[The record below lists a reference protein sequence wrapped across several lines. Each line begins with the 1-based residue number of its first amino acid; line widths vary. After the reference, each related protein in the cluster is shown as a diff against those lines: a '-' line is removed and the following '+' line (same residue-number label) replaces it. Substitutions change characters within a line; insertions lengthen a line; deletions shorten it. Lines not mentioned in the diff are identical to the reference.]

1 MSLNDDEEE
10 ESSGS
15 DADDGFDEDMEA
27 LRRACLLT
35 GTNVDDLEN
44 PCSPSPAV
52 TATTS
57 GAAATTGSDSD
68 ADDAED
74 DLELVRNIQKRFA
87 IVTDSALEPLTLEPL
102 YSIQP
107 SANEDDDFETLRAI
121 QRRFFA
127 YSEGGLGESTEVV
140 SHKPENSNLQEE
152 SPSYLDKINN
162 ATKDIDACSKVNAG
176 TQPSDFTEA
185 FVDAIKKNRS
195 CQKLIRSKLLHIETR
210 IEELK
215 KLKERVKILKD
226 FQATCRKRVG
236 QALSQKKDAR
246 VQLISVPKL
255 SANVQLSQ
263 KKSSPMQYGPAENSQ
278 VANYREALEKFPVS
292 VIRNKWSKEEREKLS
307 NGVKQQFQKVLLQ
320 RSVDLLS
327 DGDGSFDDSDNLDSI
342 VASIR
347 DLDITPD
354 KMRQFLPKV
363 NWDELASM
371 YLPGRSGAECQARWL
386 NCEDPLINQNSWTST
401 EDKNLLHVVQQKGL
415 SNWIDIAVSMG
426 TNRTPFQC
434 LARYQRSLNA
444 SIIKREWTEEEDN
457 QLRAAVEAFGESNWQ
472 VVASAMEGR
481 IGTQC
486 SNRWMKSLHPAR
498 QRVGKWTPEEDKRL
512 KVAVMLFGPKTWKKI
527 ARFVPGRTQVQCRER
542 WVNCVD
548 PSLNRNDWT
557 QEEDSKLKAAI
568 EEHGYCWSKVAACV
582 PPRTDSQCR
591 RRWKVL
597 LPHEVPWLQAAKKM
611 QRAALISNF
620 VDRESERPGLL
631 PSDFVPLPEITCTS
645 ESERINLSGHQNWG
659 LSNLG
664 SEEVLASGTEVERF
678 TSDSISRRKRQRR
691 KSRRTNSIAS
701 SEEHLSYCPDTMHSS
716 ETMHSNDLETL
727 GGFNHCQNRSSQ
739 KSKGMASGYKC
750 TSKKRA
756 RRTHPKRDGCSD
768 SVDRISSSNNVNSLI
783 MTGGEE
789 TRELVRDD
797 GSGTQC
803 KQDFDQHPS
812 YSRCNKSLEENGGC
826 NDTEGHQLLFDNPNL
841 LLIAKGEEVVEVDR
855 SERAATLGQKR
866 DDESASR
873 CKQYFVQHPSHS
885 SRNELREENGGCNDT
900 EGHQLSFDNPNL
912 LLIENGEEAVEV
924 NRSDGVATLGR
935 KASKL
940 HPRRSGHNES
950 PDGIP
955 GISFP
960 NTAEFDVVH
969 DTVVNKQ
976 RSETKSTP
984 EKSESTNAVDHHS
997 SSLLNSTVKKDLGT
1011 SGVIGSKRG
1020 KRSRNRDETSVVEE
1034 TENDDMTLAEFC
1046 NKRLAA
1052 ENTGDDD
1059 MTLAMFCNK
1068 IKKRRRG

>member
-87 IVTDSALEPLTLEPL
+87 IVTDNALEPLTLEPL
-102 YSIQP
+102 YSIHP

-162 ATKDIDACSKVNAG
+162 ATKDIEACSKVNAG

-307 NGVKQQFQKVLLQ
+307 NGVKQQFQKMLLQ

-542 WVNCVD
+542 WVNCLD

-659 LSNLG
+659 LSNLC
-664 SEEVLASGTEVERF
+664 SEEVLASGTEVESF
-678 TSDSISRRKRQRR
+678 TGDSISRRKRQKR

-826 NDTEGHQLLFDNPNL
+826 NDTEGHQLSFDNPNL
-841 LLIAKGEEVVEVDR
+841 LLIAK
-855 SERAATLGQKR
+855 
-866 DDESASR
+866 
-873 CKQYFVQHPSHS
+873 
-885 SRNELREENGGCNDT
+885 
-900 EGHQLSFDNPNL
+900 
-912 LLIENGEEAVEV
+912 GEEAVEV
-924 NRSDGVATLGR
+924 NRSDGVATFGQ

-940 HPRRSGHNES
+940 HPRRSGHNEP

-997 SSLLNSTVKKDLGT
+997 SSLLNSTVEKDLGT

-1020 KRSRNRDETSVVEE
+1020 KRSRNRDEISVVEE

-1059 MTLAMFCNK
+1059 MTLAMFCNM

>member
-1 MSLNDDEEE
+1 MMILK
-10 ESSGS
+10 
-15 DADDGFDEDMEA
+15 
-27 LRRACLLT
+27 L
-35 GTNVDDLEN
+35 
-44 PCSPSPAV
+44 
-52 TATTS
+52 
-57 GAAATTGSDSD
+57 
-68 ADDAED
+68 
-74 DLELVRNIQKRFA
+74 
-87 IVTDSALEPLTLEPL
+87 SALYSGGFLLIVKVGWEKARKLYLTNLRILICKKSLPVIWTRSTMPPRILTL
-102 YSIQP
+102 
-107 SANEDDDFETLRAI
+107 
-121 QRRFFA
+121 
-127 YSEGGLGESTEVV
+127 VV
-140 SHKPENSNLQEE
+140 
-152 SPSYLDKINN
+152 
-162 ATKDIDACSKVNAG
+162 
-176 TQPSDFTEA
+176 
-185 FVDAIKKNRS
+185 
-195 CQKLIRSKLLHIETR
+195 R